1 MKSNDQSSPA
11 GLRGLDLN
19 KLRTFAVIAEQ
30 GGVTAAAR
38 SLHLTRSAVSHSLAS
53 LEASLGLALFLRVGR
68 GLVLTAEGRGLL
80 RSWQDVAERLGQ
92 AVDELA
98 IGQREVRG
106 SVSLG
111 VYLGFSRLR
120 LAAVI
125 DGFCSEHPAA
135 TVRLVYQPQADLV
148 DLLLQGRIDMSLSLR
163 PAREDS
169 SQLASLE
176 LFDHTLVLASRSA
189 PSGRKADFAAIAALP
204 LIDYFR
210 SEPLIDRWIDHHHP
224 GQRFPRTGVRV
235 WAASTDL
242 ALELV
247 LRGVGACV
255 LPEDLV
261 APHRERGDL
270 VVWPGRGTPL
280 RDSVWL
286 NGVPGGRGGLVR
298 QKFREALIA
307 GLG

>member
-1 MKSNDQSSPA
+1 MKSNSQAAP
-11 GLRGLDLN
+11 GGFGGIDLN
-19 KLRTFAVIAEQ
+19 KLRTFAVIAES

-38 SLHLTRSAVSHSLAS
+38 SLHLTRSAISHSLAG
-53 LEASLGLALFLRVGR
+53 LEASLGLPLFLRVGR
-68 GLVLTAEGRGLL
+68 GLVLTAEGRALL
-80 RSWQDVAERLGQ
+80 RAWQDVAERLGST
-92 AVDELA
+92 VDELA
-98 IGQREVRG
+98 VGQREVRG
-106 SVSLG
+106 TVQLG

-125 DGFCSEHPAA
+125 DRFCCEHAAA
-135 TVRLVYQPQADLV
+135 TVRLVYQPQAELV

-169 SQLASLE
+169 SQLASLK
-176 LFDHTLVLASRSA
+176 LFDHTLVLAVRTRPGA
-189 PSGRKADFAAIAALP
+189 RKLDFATIAGLP
-204 LIDYFR
+204 VVDYFR
-210 SEPLIDRWIDHHHP
+210 SDPLIDRWIDHHYP
-224 GQRFPRTGVRV
+224 GQRFPRAGVRV

-247 LRGVGACV
+247 LHGVGACV

-270 VVWPGRGTPL
+270 IVLRGSGPPL

-286 NGVPGGRGGLVR
+286 NGVPGGRGGLAR
-298 QKFREALIA
+298 QRFREALIE

>member
-1 MKSNDQSSPA
+1 MKSNIQTSPG
-11 GLRGLDLN
+11 GLGGLDLN

-38 SLHLTRSAVSHSLAS
+38 SLHLTRSAVSHSLAG

-68 GLVLTAEGRGLL
+68 GLVLTAEGRALL

-98 IGQREVRG
+98 VGQREVRG
-106 SVSLG
+106 SVHLG

-125 DGFCSEHPAA
+125 DRFCAEHPAA
-135 TVRLVYQPQADLV
+135 TLRLVYQPQAELV

-169 SQLASLE
+169 SQLASLQ
-176 LFDHTLVLASRSA
+176 LFDHTLVLASRTG
-189 PSGRKADFAAIAALP
+189 PSVRKPDFAAIAALP

-210 SEPLIDRWIDHHHP
+210 SDPLIDRWIDHHYP
-224 GQRFPRTGVRV
+224 GQRIPRSGVRV

-242 ALELV
+242 ALELA

-261 APHRERGDL
+261 AAHRERGDL
-270 VVWPGRGTPL
+270 FVWPGQGTPL

-286 NGVPGGRGGLVR
+286 NGVPGGRGGLAR
-298 QKFREALIA
+298 QKFREALIE